1 MGEYHNKSGCSRK
14 ATFFPPGLGIT
25 GMPMKP
31 VLVMQLARFGDLL
44 QTKRL
49 ILGLQASGRTV
60 HLLVDASLGSLA
72 ARVYPNVSIHTVDAH
87 SPPDPFSLKNTL
99 ADLAAL
105 DFHRVHNLNF
115 SGMSLAVSSLFYS
128 GIVRGYKLHAGQ
140 PLRDPWAAMA
150 FRWTKNRRQAAM
162 NLADFWAGFALP
174 MIPAPL
180 VNPQAFP
187 RGGGLGVA
195 MAGRHAR
202 RSLPPSVLA
211 GVVQAMLPVLNTPK
225 IFLLGTAGERPA
237 ARELMSL
244 LPARVSGMV
253 EDLTGRTGLD
263 ELCDRVSG
271 LDRVLTPDTGV
282 MHLAAHL
289 GVPVTA
295 VFLSSA
301 WCHETGPY
309 GLGHTVWQ
317 AVRPCSPC
325 LESASCPNDHACLEP
340 FKRREFLRLASGKN
354 TGDPPPGLLGL
365 RTELDPLGVTLVPF
379 AGTDKALAE
388 RVRVRAFISRHL
400 GIPWGQ
406 SVSSAPDLAD
416 RLVEDPDF
424 MLDKPQALFE
434 AL

>member
-1 MGEYHNKSGCSRK
+1 
-14 ATFFPPGLGIT
+14 
-25 GMPMKP
+25 MKP

-49 ILGLQASGRTV
+49 ILGLQASGRHV
-60 HLLVDASLGSLA
+60 HLLVDSSLGKLA
-72 ARVYPNVSIHTVDAH
+72 ERIYPDVSVHTIDAH
-87 SPPDPFSLKNTL
+87 SPPDPSTLQRTL
-99 ADLAAL
+99 ANFASL
-105 DFHRVHNLNF
+105 DFRRVFNLNF
-115 SGMSLAVSSLFYS
+115 AGMSLAVSSLFDP
-128 GIVRGYKLHAGQ
+128 GVVRGYKLHEGQ

-150 FRWTKNRRQAAM
+150 FRWTKNRRQAAI

-174 MIPAPL
+174 MFPAEQ
-180 VNPQAFP
+180 VNPQANP

-202 RSLPPSVLA
+202 RSLPPDVLA

-225 IFLLGTAGERPA
+225 IFLLGTAGEKPA

-263 ELCDRVSG
+263 ELCDKVSG

-309 GLGHTVWQ
+309 GSGHTVWQ
-317 AVRPCSPC
+317 AVLPCSPC
-325 LESASCPNDHACLEP
+325 LESASCPNEHACLEP
-340 FKRREFLRLASGKN
+340 FKRREFLRLVGGKN

-365 RTELDPLGVTLVPF
+365 DTRFDPLGVTNVSF
-379 AGTDKALAE
+379 AGSDRTLAE
-388 RVRVRAFISRHL
+388 RTRVRAFISRHL
-400 GIPWGQ
+400 GIEWGQ
-406 SVSSAPDLAD
+406 SLPPAPDLAD